1 MAMQPDL
8 SGAGAA
14 PVSAEAGRDE
24 APPASPV
31 ALRMGAIVR
40 LAGEL
45 GGERFPRGDLADLRR
60 LVPESPDA
68 PAFWR
73 LLLECVPEPERRGET
88 RESRWALVLHG
99 LALTTQPGLAA
110 HRRDA
115 RIGGVLAEQGFS
127 TLRLNRLLRARGP
140 AFRDRVP
147 RVCRFLA
154 ARGAVIDW
162 ARFGLLLLAPD
173 ASDEQERYRREIA
186 RDYFRVLRTTA
197 RGTTPQ
203 A

>member
-1 MAMQPDL
+1 MATQPDR
-8 SGAGAA
+8 SGSGIP
-14 PVSAEAGRDE
+14 PVSAEAGRAE

-73 LLLECVPEPERRGET
+73 LLFELVPETERRGET

-110 HRRDA
+110 HRQGA

-140 AFRDRVP
+140 AFRDQAP
-147 RVCRFLA
+147 RACRFLA

-173 ASDEQERYRREIA
+173 QSDEQEHYRREIA
-186 RDYFRVLRTTA
+186 RDYFRALHSAARAATTLA
-197 RGTTPQ
+197 
-203 A
+203 